1 MTGLLPHTRTCS
13 EIASLSRVDYDRQ
26 VGCRTATSEA
36 GLPSPAKI
44 EAGRR
49 QEGVTGGGGGG
60 GGGRRR
66 KCCSLYLGVG
76 TMGCQV

>member
-1 MTGLLPHTRTCS
+1 MLQFVSWCGYYGVPGVN
-13 EIASLSRVDYDRQ
+13 RV
-26 VGCRTATSEA
+26 T
-36 GLPSPAKI
+36 
-44 EAGRR
+44 
-49 QEGVTGGGGGG
+49 G